1 MKGYD
6 HTPLEREKVIEFISR
21 LSDLQKRQ
29 RAEFEKLQ
37 VSTSD
42 IVLGK
47 TPLTTTFA
55 HQSDSRARSD
65 EYNEKSRR
73 LHNELESLRMQKN
86 NMRAQIVRWILFIF
100 P

>member
-1 MKGYD
+1 MKGY
-6 HTPLEREKVIEFISR
+6 HAPLEREKVIEFISR

-47 TPLTTTFA
+47 
-55 HQSDSRARSD
+55 AR
-65 EYNEKSRR
+65 
-73 LHNELESLRMQKN
+73 
-86 NMRAQIVRWILFIF
+86 
-100 P
+100 